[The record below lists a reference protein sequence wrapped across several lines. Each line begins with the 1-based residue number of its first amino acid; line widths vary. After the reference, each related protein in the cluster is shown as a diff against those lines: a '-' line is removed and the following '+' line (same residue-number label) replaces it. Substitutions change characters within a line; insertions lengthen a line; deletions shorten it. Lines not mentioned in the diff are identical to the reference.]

1 MKRYLV
7 RLMAVAL
14 AVIIGLTTQ
23 VSPSYAAR
31 SAMTGTYSENTL
43 MVVEA
48 LRTAVEIADDAPEKA
63 EAQATARALIN
74 DFASRYRRDSKVSSL
89 PSFTTM
95 QTALNALAGHYS
107 SYPNRPIPEKL
118 KARLNKEFRRVEL
131 SVKRGN

>member
-14 AVIIGLTTQ
+14 AVVIGLTTQ
-23 VSPSYAAR
+23 VSPSYAAS

-48 LRTAVEIADDAPEKA
+48 LRTAVDLPDDAPNKI
-63 EAQATARALIN
+63 EAQAEAKTLIN
-74 DFASRYRRDSKVSSL
+74 DFASRYRRDRKVSAL

-118 KARLNKEFRRVEL
+118 KARLNKEFKRVEL
-131 SVKRGN
+131 SIKRGN

>member
-1 MKRYLV
+1 MKRYFV

-23 VSPSYAAR
+23 VSPSYAAS
-31 SAMTGTYSENTL
+31 SAMTGTYAENTT

-48 LRTAVEIADDAPEKA
+48 LRKAVDMADDAPDKA
-63 EAQATARALIN
+63 EAQAEAKALIN
-74 DFASRYRRDSKVSSL
+74 DFAARYRRDSKVSAL

-118 KARLNKEFRRVEL
+118 KARLNKEFKRVEISL
-131 SVKRGN
+131 KRGN

>member
-7 RLMAVAL
+7 RLMAIAL
-14 AVIIGLTTQ
+14 AVVISLTTQ
-23 VSPSYAAR
+23 VSPSFAAS
-31 SAMTGTYSENTL
+31 SAMTGTYADDTL

-48 LRTAVEIADDAPEKA
+48 LRTAVDLADDAPDKA
-63 EAQATARALIN
+63 ASQATARNLIN
-74 DFASRYRRDSKVSSL
+74 DFAARYRRDSKVSGL

-118 KARLNKEFRRVEL
+118 KARLNKEFKRVEL
-131 SVKRGN
+131 SIKRGS

>member
-23 VSPSYAAR
+23 VSPSYAAS

-48 LRTAVEIADDAPEKA
+48 LRTAVDMADDAPEKA
-63 EAQATARALIN
+63 EAQDTARALIN
-74 DFASRYRRDSKVSSL
+74 DFASRYRRDSKVSAL

-118 KARLNKEFRRVEL
+118 KARLNKEFKRVEI
-131 SVKRGN
+131 SIKRGN